1 MKFGAYKKVAALF
14 EAELQRLGIF
24 YSKNAD
30 ATYHL
35 VFNEKVKATILLDDL
50 VHEWKRNPDPELVAS
65 FVRNIVGGATLTR
78 LTWEDAQ
85 KRLRFTLKPRSEL
98 NDPQWEELGPFGY
111 SLTTDLGLL
120 YFCELPEIEARRWV
134 TLTDLTDWKVS
145 ARDVIAVAGQHMNEL
160 MHQAKIEFVEMS
172 GRRFAYL
179 SLEQEWDKANL
190 CMTSEFKRRI
200 QAEFTWPVRV
210 AVPAINYMLIVPAE
224 DEDLLARIAQGAV
237 NEYHDADYPLSLEIL
252 ELSDK
257 GIAVVGKLGP

>member
-98 NDPQWEELGPFGY
+98 NDPHWEELGPFGY

-120 YFCELPEIEARRWV
+120 YFCELPEIESRRWV
-134 TLTDLTDWKVS
+134 TPDDFDDWQVS
-145 ARDVIAVAGQHMNEL
+145 AEEMVMKASANMGEL
-160 MHQAKIEFVEMS
+160 MGEARIEFVPIA

-179 SLEQEWDKANL
+179 SVEEWTLKASL
-190 CMTSEFKRRI
+190 CMTSVFRRRI
-200 QAEFTWPVRV
+200 REEFAWPVRV
-210 AVPAINYMLIVPAE
+210 VVPAIDYILIVPAE
-224 DEDLLARIAQGAV
+224 DEELLARIAQGAV